1 MALLRG
7 TVVAQKGL
15 VPPPSPRR
23 LGEILVQ
30 DYHVLDGDVRE
41 ALEAQKQ
48 GQPDRLGQFL
58 VRRGILTDRDLATAL
73 GQQLRIPVMIGLPRL
88 SVADDVI
95 KLVPVACAEKKL
107 VIPVA
112 VTGTGPDRR
121 LVLAMAD
128 PTDQSVISALEGFT
142 GIPVQPA
149 IATEEDIR
157 RAFKVFYLGEVGHA
171 DPAELTDSFE
181 VMRTR
186 LRTNGSSLSSSLEL
200 FAVGTRAPA
209 KSPHSGEIFKPL
221 PFPLE
226 LGENDP
232 IPMPEESFEFEST
245 QASASVSVSEPFVGV
260 LPRDP
265 AHASS
270 TVGA

>member
-1 MALLRG
+1 M
-7 TVVAQKGL
+7 
-15 VPPPSPRR
+15 PPPLRP

-30 DYHVLDGDVRE
+30 DYHVLDMDVRE

-48 GQPDRLGQFL
+48 GTPDRLGQFL
-58 VRRGILTDRDLATAL
+58 VRRGILSDRDLATAL

-88 SVADDVI
+88 SVPESVLG
-95 KLVPVACAEKKL
+95 LVPVACADKKL
-107 VIPVA
+107 VIPVG
-112 VTGTGPDRR
+112 VSGGDR

-128 PTDQSVISALEGFT
+128 PTDRSAITALEQLT
-142 GIPVQPA
+142 GLTVQPA

-186 LRTNGSSLSSSLEL
+186 LRTTGTSSSFSLD
-200 FAVGTRAPA
+200 FPPNG
-209 KSPHSGEIFKPL
+209 KMNKQHSGELFKPKPL
-221 PFPLE
+221 PI
-226 LGENDP
+226 GDDDV
-232 IPMPEESFEFEST
+232 IPMPD
-245 QASASVSVSEPFVGV
+245 VSISSEIEHTRLTPPLRAERERMPAGSRPGAV

-265 AHASS
+265 DHASS

>member
-1 MALLRG
+1 MR
-7 TVVAQKGL
+7 V
-15 VPPPSPRR
+15 VPPPPPRR

-41 ALEAQKQ
+41 AIAAQKQ
-48 GQPDRLGQFL
+48 GTPDRLGQFL

-73 GQQLRIPVMIGLPRL
+73 GQQLSIPVMLGLPRL
-88 SVADDVI
+88 SVTEDVI
-95 KLVPVACAEKKL
+95 KLVPIACAEKKL

-112 VTGTGPDRR
+112 VSGTEADRR

-128 PTDQSVISALEGFT
+128 PTDESVITALEGFT
-142 GIPVQPA
+142 GLTIQRT

-157 RAFKVFYLGEVGHA
+157 RAFKVFYLGEAGHA
-171 DPAELTDSFE
+171 DPVELTDSFE

-186 LRTNGSSLSSSLEL
+186 LRTNGSSLSLSLES
-200 FAVGTRAPA
+200 FGAGA
-209 KSPHSGEIFKPL
+209 KVKNQHSGEIYKPL
-221 PFPLE
+221 PLALSE
-226 LGENDP
+226 DEP
-232 IPMPEESFEFEST
+232 IPMPEPSIVPYEQT
-245 QASASVSVSEPFVGV
+245 KASPAFAGV

>member
-1 MALLRG
+1 M
-7 TVVAQKGL
+7 
-15 VPPPSPRR
+15 PPPSPRR

-30 DYHVLDGDVRE
+30 DYHVLEGDVRE

-128 PTDQSVISALEGFT
+128 PTDESVISALEGFT
-142 GIPVQPA
+142 GIPVQRA

-171 DPAELTDSFE
+171 DPTELTDSFE

-186 LRTNGSSLSSSLEL
+186 LRTNGSSLSLSLEP
-200 FAVGTRAPA
+200 FDAGVRAPA
-209 KSPHSGEIFKPL
+209 KSQHSGEMFKPL
-221 PFPLE
+221 PLR

-232 IPMPEESFEFEST
+232 IPMPEESFEFAFEST
-245 QASASVSVSEPFVGV
+245 EASASLSESASASGVSDAFAGV